1 MKLKSLFKYKPKEI
15 IPTISKILN
24 ADESDH
30 PNLVYL
36 ASVIVSEY
44 GAVLDET
51 SNLTLGVS
59 EKRLPY
65 RKEEIQAAIELLLK
79 FLNNKDSWGKLKQK
93 YPKIATEI
101 ITDRYYDALRAGYIE
116 LAKFVPDN
124 EAGVCEKASGLLN
137 KPENLGKT
145 IYEII
150 DELRLSWFEEVIQ
163 INKRISEDSSLRFKR
178 LQDNF
183 REKDILFEISD
194 T

>member
-1 MKLKSLFKYKPKEI
+1 M
-15 IPTISKILN
+15 
-24 ADESDH
+24 
-30 PNLVYL
+30 

-145 IYEII
+145 IDEII
-150 DELRLSWFEEVIQ
+150 DELRSSWFEEVIQ